1 MREIVSSSP
10 QFIKDTEKETITHKF
25 SPSNLMSFE
34 NGLFSRAW
42 SSLFVFSWLFNPPYC
57 LPNDSHYVS
66 LENLVSNQ
74 LVIP

>member
-57 LPNDSHYVS
+57 LPKMI
-66 LENLVSNQ
+66 LIMLVWRIWYQIN
-74 LVIP
+74 